1 MRTESTPP
9 AQLPRPGF
17 LPGLLGAIV
26 LMAALAL
33 IGTSWFTVVLYV
45 VCILALIM
53 IVLAV
58 QGKRIVWALPLAVIA
73 VVWNPVV
80 PLSLPGTAWIWL
92 HLVGAVVFIA
102 VGVLMRVPVR
112 QDDTRSTAATR

>member
-33 IGTSWFTVVLYV
+33 IGTSWFTAVLYV

-58 QGKRIVWALPLAVIA
+58 QGKRIAWAAPLAVIA
-73 VVWNPVV
+73 VIWNPVV
-80 PLSLPGTAWIWL
+80 PISLPGTAWIWL
-92 HLVGAVVFIA
+92 HLVAAVVFIA

-112 QDDTRSTAATR
+112 QAEARNAVKR